1 MTYRKVVKSDVFK
14 FQIANIWESMKLQ
27 ILYLSAPNRT
37 NVPSGAKLDE
47 FEMCLHGVT
56 SLLEVEEMNAIY
68 QKLQNRILLTKNN
81 HWCQEKSFGKYLNLI
96 HFMINIIDYRRR
108 KDGIKALQDIVDR
121 PIRGGPWV
129 GKTWLSEDDDL
140 SFLDSTGNIINNKR
154 SVSTQVG
161 PSWAE

>member
-1 MTYRKVVKSDVFK
+1 MIYKKVVKCDVFK

-68 QKLQNRILLTKNN
+68 QKLQNHILLTKSN
-81 HWCQEKSFGKYLNLI
+81 HRCQKKSFGKCLKFTIFYDKHNRL
-96 HFMINIIDYRRR
+96 
-108 KDGIKALQDIVDR
+108 
-121 PIRGGPWV
+121 
-129 GKTWLSEDDDL
+129 
-140 SFLDSTGNIINNKR
+140 
-154 SVSTQVG
+154 
-161 PSWAE
+161 